1 MSSKSDSYVPI
12 KAHWPLV
19 DEFFIYFEII
29 SVKGGSSVLDSIA
42 TSKNL
47 PPDLSECLIYIYEN
61 WSMKYGP
68 HKYAIKTFQC
78 IKNDPCKYSGFH

>member
-47 PPDLSECLIYIYEN
+47 PPDLSEL
-61 WSMKYGP
+61 
-68 HKYAIKTFQC
+68 
-78 IKNDPCKYSGFH
+78 